1 MGFGFCQMAAVCH
14 PWVEMKRLRFSH
26 IAIWLLVAISAVYWW
41 KSSEGPRE
49 LTTEVYVWQR
59 ADSPELRVAL
69 DRSRE
74 LASRRH
80 FLAVEI
86 GRHDSQWRVTRSTLP
101 DEWISSQGLVMRI
114 GASLAGETWRDG
126 EALDRVLAE
135 AAWMAA
141 KPAAEFQIDYDC
153 PQRSL
158 GDYQRLL
165 EKIKARHPDKKW
177 SITALPSWLDQT
189 SAKRLFKTADGLVLQ
204 VHSLQLPDQPQRP
217 VILCDP
223 SAAREAVR
231 KMSKLDV
238 SFRVALNTYGC
249 EVLFDDHNRVLD
261 VVSEDLKNSLPP
273 NASRRSVGIS
283 DSVELAGLV
292 AGWKSHPPRGL
303 IGIVWYRLPLDSDRR
318 NWRWVTWRRVAGG
331 ITPVSDLRLEARAA
345 GNGSWDLV
353 LANRGERDERLP
365 EIVSTGCET
374 LVLEGANGYGSD
386 AAERLI
392 LENTAWPWLPPG
404 DSLAI
409 GWLRPAQ
416 ASTRPA
422 PVIPTTP

>member
-1 MGFGFCQMAAVCH
+1 
-14 PWVEMKRLRFSH
+14 MKRLRLSPIVICLLLAAG
-26 IAIWLLVAISAVYWW
+26 IAYWW
-41 KSSEGPRE
+41 KSTQSQRH
-49 LTTEVYVWQR
+49 LATEVYVWQR
-59 ADSPELRVAL
+59 ADSPELRAAL
-69 DRSRE
+69 DRSRDTITK
-74 LASRRH
+74 RH

-86 GRHDSQWRVTRSTLP
+86 GKHNSKWRVTRSTFP
-101 DEWISSQGLVMRI
+101 DELITRNGLVMRI
-114 GASLAGETWRDG
+114 GASLAGESWREG

-141 KPAAEFQIDYDC
+141 RPATEFQIDYDC

-165 EKIKARHPDKKW
+165 EKIKVRHPGRKW
-177 SITALPSWLDQT
+177 SITALPSWLNET
-189 SAKRLFKTADGLVLQ
+189 SAKRLFKTADGVVLQ

-223 SAAREAVR
+223 AATREAVR

-238 SFRVALNTYGC
+238 PFRVALNTYGC
-249 EVLFDDHNRVLD
+249 EVLFDENNRVLD
-261 VVSEDLKNSLPP
+261 VVSEDTGNSPHR
-273 NASRRSVGIS
+273 NATRRSVGIS
-283 DSVELAGLV
+283 DAVELAGLV

-303 IGIVWYRLPLDSDRR
+303 SGIVWYRLPLDLDRR
-318 NWRWVTWRRVAGG
+318 NWRWGTLQRVASGV
-331 ITPVSDLRLEARAA
+331 TPVSDLRIEARTAA
-345 GNGSWDLV
+345 NGAWDLV

-386 AAERLI
+386 ADDRLI

-404 DSLAI
+404 DSLTI

-416 ASTRPA
+416 ASARPA
-422 PVIPTTP
+422 PEIPTPP

>member
-1 MGFGFCQMAAVCH
+1 
-14 PWVEMKRLRFSH
+14 MKRLRFLH
-26 IAIWLLVAISAVYWW
+26 IAIWLLVAVGAVYWW
-41 KSSEGPRE
+41 KSTQRPRD

-74 LASRRH
+74 ITTCRH

-101 DEWISSQGLVMRI
+101 DELITGQGLVMRI

-141 KPAAEFQIDYDC
+141 RPAVEFQIDYDC

-165 EKIKARHPDKKW
+165 ERIKARHPDKKW
-177 SITALPSWLDQT
+177 TITALPSWLGET
-189 SAKRLFKTADGLVLQ
+189 AAKQLFKTADGVVLQ
-204 VHSLQLPDQPQRP
+204 VHSLQLPDKPQRA

-223 SAAREAVR
+223 AAAREAVR

-238 SFRVALNTYGC
+238 PFRVALNTYGC
-249 EVLFDDHNRVLD
+249 EVLFDENNRVLD
-261 VVSEDLKNSLPP
+261 VVSEDLKNPP
-273 NASRRSVGIS
+273 PRNATRRSVGIS
-283 DSVELAGLV
+283 DATELANLV
-292 AGWKSHPPRGL
+292 AGWKSNPPRGL
-303 IGIVWYRLPLDSDRR
+303 RSIVWYRLPLDSDRR
-318 NWRWVTWRRVAGG
+318 NWRWITWRRAAGG

-345 GNGSWDLV
+345 ANGAWDLV

-365 EIVSTGCET
+365 EFVSPGCET
-374 LVLEGANGYGSD
+374 LVLEGSNGYGAD
-386 AAERLI
+386 ADDRLI

-404 DSLAI
+404 DSLTI
-409 GWLRPAQ
+409 GWLRTAQ
-416 ASTRPA
+416 ASARPA
-422 PVIPTTP
+422 PAIQTSP

>member
-1 MGFGFCQMAAVCH
+1 
-14 PWVEMKRLRFSH
+14 MKRSRFPH
-26 IAIWLLVAISAVYWW
+26 IAIWLLVAVGIVCWW
-41 KSSEGPRE
+41 KSSQGPRE

-59 ADSPELRVAL
+59 ADSPGLRVAL
-69 DRSRE
+69 DRSRDV
-74 LASRRH
+74 ATRSH

-86 GRHDSQWRVTRSTLP
+86 GRHDSKWRVARSTFP
-101 DEWISSQGLVMRI
+101 DDLVSGNGVVMRI

-158 GDYQRLL
+158 DGYRRLL

-177 SITALPSWLDQT
+177 TITALPSWLGETPTKQ
-189 SAKRLFKTADGLVLQ
+189 LFKTAHGVVLQ

-223 SAAREAVR
+223 AAAREAVR

-238 SFRVALNTYGC
+238 PFRVALNTYGC
-249 EVLFDDHNRVLD
+249 EVLFDENNRVLD
-261 VVSEDLKNSLPP
+261 VVSENMGNSPPP
-273 NASRRSVGIS
+273 NATRRSVGIS
-283 DSVELAGLV
+283 DAAELANLV
-292 AGWKSHPPRGL
+292 AGWKSNPPRGL

-318 NWRWVTWRRVAGG
+318 NWRWITWRRVAGG
-331 ITPVSDLRLEARAA
+331 ITPVSDLRLESRAA
-345 GNGSWDLV
+345 ANGAWDLV
-353 LANRGERDERLP
+353 LTNHGERDERLP
-365 EIVSTGCET
+365 EFVSPGCEA
-374 LVLEGANGYGSD
+374 LVLEGSNGYGSD
-386 AAERLI
+386 AADRLF

-404 DSLAI
+404 GSLTI

-416 ASTRPA
+416 ASVRPA
-422 PVIPTTP
+422 PAIQTSP